1 MPKIDLSR
9 IKDAILIARNLT
21 ASREDRGERNS
32 ETAGLTQAIT
42 SSASQQFFAAA
53 AAKCGF
59 DQESFERLRAQS
71 DAELL
76 RVHEAA
82 HTEAI
87 KNSGRASAEILS
99 QLASRRKAF
108 ETFTSPKPFFE
119 TIDSPFLIWASPTNM
134 LSDSQIEPWKS
145 RAKFGF
151 RSEADQGFREVS
163 FYYLWQNPSDRFA
176 VVNVDG
182 YLILNGFC
190 RAHQSGGYF
199 PGNRTTS
206 ISIGGA
212 MSLFEWWNQPPTQP
226 LPQNDQSLRLFVLKT
241 NAGQGFG
248 GDSSTVSQHVF
259 RGCDLRYTLFLVPP
273 FGVTVIEVTAQI
285 SHSSGQDGSHNV
297 LVDFESGDFNAIS
310 PFVLIATLT

>member
-1 MPKIDLSR
+1 MPKIDLSQ
-9 IKDAILIARNLT
+9 IKDAVLLTKNLT
-21 ASREDRGERNS
+21 AAREVRGERDS
-32 ETAGLTQAIT
+32 ETAGLTQVTA

-59 DQESFERLRAQS
+59 DQESFERFQAQRE
-71 DAELL
+71 AELV
-76 RVHEAA
+76 RIHEAA
-82 HTEAI
+82 HAEAI
-87 KNSGRASAEILS
+87 KNSGRVSAELIS
-99 QLASRRKAF
+99 QVDSRRKA
-108 ETFTSPKPFFE
+108 TKALTSPKPFFE
-119 TIDSPFLIWASPTNM
+119 TIDSPFLIWASPANM

-182 YLILNGFC
+182 YLIFNGFI
-190 RAHQSGGYF
+190 RAHQSGGFF

-206 ISIGGA
+206 ISVSGA

-226 LPQNDQSLRLFVLKT
+226 LAQADQSLRLLVLKT

-248 GDSSTVSQHVF
+248 GDSSTVSQQVF

-297 LVDFESGDFNAIS
+297 LVDFESGEFNAMS
-310 PFVLIATLT
+310 PFVLIGILT